1 MKAIIPVAGAGTK
14 LRPHTHT
21 QPKALIPLA
30 GKPLLDFII
39 EPLYE
44 AGIKEF
50 IFITGHLGEKIRA
63 YIQQK
68 YPHLQSH
75 FVHQTD
81 REGVGHAV
89 WLTRELVQQDEVLIM
104 LGDTICEFDYPSI
117 IQARENLLG
126 IKKVDDPRDFGVAE
140 IDETHQKIVHVEEKP
155 QIPTSNTA
163 LVGVYKIIDT
173 NVLFECLSDHVA
185 HNIRSHDEIQLTD
198 AIECMIRKGILFKP
212 FKVTVWFDCGRKDKL
227 LESNATLLKKRNHIP
242 LPEGAV
248 ENSIIVQPVS
258 IAEGCRIRDSII
270 GPNVTIG
277 EHAQVYRC
285 IIQHSIIGSYSKLNE
300 VVLSDSL
307 IGSDA
312 HLKGFSQHLNIGD
325 NTEIDFA

>member
-39 EPLYE
+39 DPLYE
-44 AGIKEF
+44 AGIEEF

-63 YIQQK
+63 YIEQK

-75 FVHQTD
+75 FVHQTE

-89 WLTRELVQQDEVLIM
+89 WLAREWVQHDEILIM
-104 LGDTICEFDYPSI
+104 LGDTICECDYRAI
-117 IQARENLLG
+117 IQARQNVLG
-126 IKKVDDPRDFGVAE
+126 VKKVDDPRDFGVAE
-140 IDETHQKIVHVEEKP
+140 IDETQQRIVHVEEKP
-155 QIPTSNTA
+155 QIPTTNTA

-173 NVLFECLSDHVA
+173 DALFDCLTYHVQHNV
-185 HNIRSHDEIQLTD
+185 RSHDEIQLTD
-198 AIECMIRKGILFKP
+198 AIECMIQKGISFVP

-227 LESNATLLKKRNHIP
+227 LESNATLLKKRNP
-242 LPEGAV
+242 VPVREDMV

-258 IAEGCRIRDSII
+258 IAEGCRIKDSII

-277 EHAQVYRC
+277 EHTFVHRC
-285 IIQHSIIGSYSKLNE
+285 IIQHSIIGAFSQLKE
-300 VVLSDSL
+300 VVLADSL

-312 HLKGFSQHLNIGD
+312 HIKGFSQHLNIGD